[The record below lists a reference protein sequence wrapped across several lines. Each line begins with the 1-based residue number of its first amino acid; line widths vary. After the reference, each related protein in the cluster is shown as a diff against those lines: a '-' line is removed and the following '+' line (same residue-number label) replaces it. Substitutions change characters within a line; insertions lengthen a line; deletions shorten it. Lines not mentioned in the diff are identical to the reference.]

1 MASDDFIDEL
11 RVNLWGVAQILR
23 TRGDFTDKVD
33 FFRFICDFFFYKNE
47 WAKIVIKEYLYVYT
61 NDRVMN
67 ET

>member
-33 FFRFICDFFFYKNE
+33 FFRFICDFFFTK
-47 WAKIVIKEYLYVYT
+47 
-61 NDRVMN
+61 MN
-67 ET
+67 ERKLL